1 MRAALRDLLFTEDK
15 LYPPRL
21 GNLAAWYDSLD
32 PVTLLAV
39 NGQQVTDGGT
49 VCLWKDKSGNSAVN
63 ALVLPG
69 VAGNCASFTALTAFG
84 TGDFS
89 VSTKVRAASFS
100 GNPRVF
106 GAAVNGFE
114 LALVSTGTIRSS
126 KNSVGNNAESS
137 GIISVFEDVVV
148 GYTRS
153 GTTGTYYI
161 NGVPSG
167 TITDS
172 FDYSVGISAVGA
184 AASGASTLLNG
195 NLKWS
200 RVYSTALDAT
210 AMAADAAGT
219 VQANCT
225 FNCNFTTAPTKL
237 ANGDTFVCTT
247 GQTVTL
253 NSSGATGARI
263 AGERDLFQ
271 GTAANR
277 PVYLAYSGTKYGYLN
292 GTAGNYFST
301 PDSAALSFSTAIGI
315 TAKIN
320 ATDYTP
326 SSPMVIA
333 AKEDSTSTRSYRFS
347 INTSGNLTLM
357 LSPDGSSAASVATSS
372 AALAFSDGTIGYVA
386 VDWRASDGRV
396 RFFTSSDGVT
406 WSQLGTDQSII
417 IASIAD
423 TASVVEIGRRVAGT
437 EPFNGKIYYVQFSD
451 AFQGT
456 VVGYFN
462 PALYTSGTTF
472 TASTGEV
479 WTVNGGAHIVTR
491 TGLYGDGVNDYLKT
505 AAFSLSQ
512 PESVYL
518 VGDQVTWTDAEFI
531 YDGNADATMGLRQST
546 PSPQVNSYA
555 GNFTGQLDG
564 WTLKTDKLITAVF
577 NGTSSS
583 LRVNRGTAVTGN
595 AGASNA
601 GGLIVGARA
610 SLATFS
616 NIFVSEVA
624 IYSAAHGTATQD
636 RWALYAGR
644 KWGFSV

>member
-1 MRAALRDLLFTEDK
+1 MRAALRELLFTEDK

-32 PVTLLAV
+32 PVTMLAGDG
-39 NGQQVTDGGT
+39 NIVTDGGT
-49 VCLWKDKSGNSAVN
+49 VALWKDKSGNSGVN
-63 ALVLPG
+63 CLVLPG
-69 VAGNCASFTALTAFG
+69 VAGNYASFTALTAFG

-137 GIISVFEDVVV
+137 GTISVFEDVVV

-184 AASGASTLLNG
+184 AAGGVSTLLNG

-210 AMAADAAGT
+210 AMAADAAGA
-219 VQANCT
+219 VQANCVLNIDWT
-225 FNCNFTTAPTKL
+225 SYGKL
-237 ANGDTFVCTT
+237 AASPVTAAT
-247 GQTVTL
+247 GQSITINQTAIAL
-253 NSSGATGARI
+253 PARI

-301 PDSAALSFSTAIGI
+301 PDSAAVSVTGDLDLRVYCALADWTPSAESTLVAKWNGTANKRSYNLNIQTGGQVRLSLSQDGAIG
-315 TAKIN
+315 N
-320 ATDYTP
+320 
-326 SSPMVIA
+326 S
-333 AKEDSTSTRSYRFS
+333 
-347 INTSGNLTLM
+347 
-357 LSPDGSSAASVATSS
+357 ATSS
-372 AALAFSDGTIGYVA
+372 AATGFTDGTANWVRA
-386 VDWRASDGRV
+386 TWRASDGRV
-396 RFFTSSDGVT
+396 QFFTSADGSS
-406 WSQLGTDQSII
+406 WPQLGTDQSIAF
-417 IASIAD
+417 ASINDNDA
-423 TASVVEIGRRVAGT
+423 VVEIGSVASGT
-437 EPFNGKIYYVQFSD
+437 LNLATGRIYRAQIYDGINGTLVAD
-451 AFQGT
+451 
-456 VVGYFN
+456 FN

-479 WTVNGGAHIVTR
+479 WTLNGGAHIVTR
-491 TGLYGDGVNDYLKT
+491 TGLYFDGSNDYLKS

-518 VGDQVTWTDAEFI
+518 VGDQVTWTNAEFI